1 MKEIP
6 SEGTKPFRKSEHL
19 NRWQI
24 EKRLKEERKEETNS
38 RIEDLEREEKSI
50 QQVANWNKA
59 NPEVPVKSVVELTHL
74 LLWGIKP

>member
-6 SEGTKPFRKSEHL
+6 SEGTKPFKKSEKL
-19 NRWQI
+19 DRWQI
-24 EKRLKEERKEETNS
+24 EKRLKEE
-38 RIEDLEREEKSI
+38 

-59 NPEVPVKSVVELTHL
+59 NPEVPVKSVKEMIHL

>member
-6 SEGTKPFRKSEHL
+6 SEGTKPFKKSEKL
-19 NRWQI
+19 DRWQI
-24 EKRLKEERKEETNS
+24 EKRLKEETNS

-59 NPEVPVKSVVELTHL
+59 NPEVPVKSVKEMTHL

>member
-1 MKEIP
+1 M
-6 SEGTKPFRKSEHL
+6 TKPFKKSEKL
-19 NRWQI
+19 DRWQI
-24 EKRLKEERKEETNS
+24 EQRLKEETNS

-59 NPEVPVKSVVELTHL
+59 NPEVPVKSVKEMTHL

>member
-6 SEGTKPFRKSEHL
+6 SEGTKPFKKSEKL
-19 NRWQI
+19 DRWQI
-24 EKRLKEERKEETNS
+24 EKRLKEE
-38 RIEDLEREEKSI
+38 

-59 NPEVPVKSVVELTHL
+59 NPEVPVKSVKEMTHL

>member
-1 MKEIP
+1 MKEIE
-6 SEGTKPFRKSEHL
+6 SDSTKPFKKSEKL
-19 NRWQI
+19 DRWQI
-24 EKRLKEERKEETNS
+24 EKRLKEE
-38 RIEDLEREEKSI
+38 